1 MSRHESKY
9 SSPSIP
15 SLLSIALS
23 IAALKDFSPFKNYN
37 RVGMKTAMAGLIMMA
52 AVIAPPQIV
61 KAQETSL
68 EIVTING
75 QGFTLNLV
83 GSIINQLPE
92 NVRNQPIDVY
102 YNSVV
107 DDIVDTKL
115 TADAARNSGLADN
128 PLLREIAERAYDR
141 VIAEAWLNDALNSRI
156 TDDMINQSY
165 NDLVADTAS
174 RTETRARHILL
185 DTQDQALAAI
195 SRLDAGEDFA
205 ALAKELSTGPSGPN
219 GGELGYFRR
228 GAMVPSFEVASF
240 DIDIGAY
247 SKAPVQTQ
255 FGWHVIKVEDRRVAD
270 APALADVRD
279 QLRSSISV
287 KIAGAI
293 IADLRAKADIDRMSL
308 DDVRAAE
315 EARQSGN

>member
-1 MSRHESKY
+1 MPCLYTKRPQPKQHSG
-9 SSPSIP
+9 
-15 SLLSIALS
+15 LSAKARSFMPKGIMMGMGMGIGIGMGMAMMTAIALHPF
-23 IAALKDFSPFKNYN
+23 AA
-37 RVGMKTAMAGLIMMA
+37 
-52 AVIAPPQIV
+52 
-61 KAQETSL
+61 KAQDTSL
-68 EIVTING
+68 EVLTING
-75 QGFTLNLV
+75 QGYSLNLV

-102 YNSVV
+102 YNSVI

-115 TADAARNSGLADN
+115 TANAAIESGLAEN
-128 PLLREIAERAYDR
+128 PLLKEIAERAYDR
-141 VIAEAWLNDALNSRI
+141 VIAEAWLNDALNQRI

-165 NDLVADTAS
+165 NDLVADTES

-185 DTQDQALAAI
+185 DSKDAADAAI
-195 SRLDAGEDFA
+195 KRLDAGEDFT

-228 GAMVPSFEVASF
+228 GAMVPSFELASF
-240 DIDIGAY
+240 AMEIGTY
-247 SKAPVQTQ
+247 SKEPVQTQ

-287 KIAGAI
+287 KIAGSI
-293 IADLRAKADIDRMSL
+293 IAELRSQAEITRLSL
-308 DDVRAAE
+308 DEVRAAE

>member
-1 MSRHESKY
+1 MPCLYTKRPQPKQHSG
-9 SSPSIP
+9 
-15 SLLSIALS
+15 LSAKARSFMPKGIMMGMGIGMGMGMGMAIMTAIALHPF
-23 IAALKDFSPFKNYN
+23 AA
-37 RVGMKTAMAGLIMMA
+37 
-52 AVIAPPQIV
+52 
-61 KAQETSL
+61 KAQDTSL
-68 EIVTING
+68 EVLTING
-75 QGFTLNLV
+75 QGYSLNLV

-102 YNSVV
+102 YNSVI

-115 TADAARNSGLADN
+115 TANAAIESGLAEN
-128 PLLREIAERAYDR
+128 PLLKEIAERAYDR
-141 VIAEAWLNDALNSRI
+141 VIAEAWLNDALNQRI

-165 NDLVADTAS
+165 NDLVADTES

-185 DTQDQALAAI
+185 DSKDAADAAI
-195 SRLDAGEDFA
+195 KRLDAGEDFT

-228 GAMVPSFEVASF
+228 GAMVPSFELASF
-240 DIDIGAY
+240 AMEIGTY
-247 SKAPVQTQ
+247 SKEPVQTQ

-287 KIAGAI
+287 KIAGSI
-293 IADLRAKADIDRMSL
+293 IAELRSQAEITRLSL
-308 DDVRAAE
+308 DEVRAAE

>member
-1 MSRHESKY
+1 MTCHYPKRPQPKQHSG
-9 SSPSIP
+9 
-15 SLLSIALS
+15 LSAKARSFMPKGIMMGMGMRMGIAMMTAIALHPF
-23 IAALKDFSPFKNYN
+23 AA
-37 RVGMKTAMAGLIMMA
+37 
-52 AVIAPPQIV
+52 
-61 KAQETSL
+61 KAQDTSL
-68 EIVTING
+68 EVLTING
-75 QGFTLNLV
+75 QGYSLNLV

-102 YNSVV
+102 YNSVI

-115 TADAARNSGLADN
+115 TANAAIESGLAEN
-128 PLLREIAERAYDR
+128 PLLKEIAERAYDR
-141 VIAEAWLNDALNSRI
+141 VIAEAWLNDALNQRI

-165 NDLVADTAS
+165 NDLVADTES

-185 DTQDQALAAI
+185 DSKDAADAAI
-195 SRLDAGEDFA
+195 KRLDAGEDFT

-228 GAMVPSFEVASF
+228 GAMVPSFELASF
-240 DIDIGAY
+240 AMEIGSY
-247 SKAPVQTQ
+247 SKEPIQTQ

-287 KIAGAI
+287 KIAGSI
-293 IADLRAKADIDRMSL
+293 IAELRSQAEITRLSL
-308 DDVRAAE
+308 DEVRAAE

>member
-1 MSRHESKY
+1 MPCHYQKRPQPKQHSG
-9 SSPSIP
+9 
-15 SLLSIALS
+15 LSAKARSFMPKGIMMGMGMGMGIGMAMMTAIALHPF
-23 IAALKDFSPFKNYN
+23 AA
-37 RVGMKTAMAGLIMMA
+37 
-52 AVIAPPQIV
+52 
-61 KAQETSL
+61 KAQDTSL
-68 EIVTING
+68 EVLTING
-75 QGFTLNLV
+75 QGYSLNLV

-102 YNSVV
+102 YNSVI

-115 TADAARNSGLADN
+115 TANAAIESGLAEN
-128 PLLREIAERAYDR
+128 PLLKEIAERAYDR
-141 VIAEAWLNDALNSRI
+141 VIAEAWLNDALNQRI

-165 NDLVADTAS
+165 NDLVADTES

-185 DTQDQALAAI
+185 DSKDAADAAI
-195 SRLDAGEDFA
+195 KRLDAGEDFT

-228 GAMVPSFEVASF
+228 GAMVPSFELASF
-240 DIDIGAY
+240 AMEIGTY
-247 SKAPVQTQ
+247 SKEPVQTQ

-287 KIAGAI
+287 KIAGSI
-293 IADLRAKADIDRMSL
+293 IAELRSQAEITRLSL
-308 DDVRAAE
+308 DEVRAAE